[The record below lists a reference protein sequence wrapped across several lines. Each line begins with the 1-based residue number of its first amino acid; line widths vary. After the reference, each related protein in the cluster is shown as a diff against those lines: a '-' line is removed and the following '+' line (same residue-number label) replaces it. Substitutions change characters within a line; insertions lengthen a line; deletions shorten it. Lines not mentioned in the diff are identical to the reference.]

1 MPVRWVPVK
10 VNYVYVVPVVAVPS
24 EIERIHTVIEWNL
37 VVASFY
43 VEASTV
49 CPFDAEIDA
58 GRFSLVNPYHGFLVH
73 YNLAGNEFYYSVF
86 LDFDP
91 GFV

>member
-1 MPVRWVPVK
+1 MLKTDVG
-10 VNYVYVVPVVAVPS
+10 
-24 EIERIHTVIEWNL
+24 
-37 VVASFY
+37 
-43 VEASTV
+43 
-49 CPFDAEIDA
+49 C
-58 GRFSLVNPYHGFLVH
+58 FSLVDPYHGFLVH